1 MKPTTEHLLG
11 FEEFILD
18 LDRRLLHRDGQPVK
32 LERKEFDLLKYMAKN
47 AGRDLTKEELK
58 KAVWKDSQ
66 VTDGRLTQTASA
78 VRAKLGGRFVEAVW
92 GTGGYRF
99 SAAVNDRSRIPDAA
113 CPWVGLRSFDEE
125 HTAYFYG
132 RDEEVGR
139 IIERLRAEKFMAIVG
154 SSGRG
159 KSSLA
164 RAGVIPAL
172 RREEGVDDLKVKIIR
187 PRHAPLRQ
195 LAVAALELKGAAPT
209 EQETEALASS
219 LSSDPKTLVGEIAST
234 HGEREPQVLLLID
247 QFEDIFLPNV
257 GARERGDFIANIL
270 MTLDRSV
277 GVFILL
283 TVRTNFLHELEAYP
297 DLLRVFADHHH
308 WVRRF
313 TRDDLRLA
321 ITKPAEA
328 MGLKIDDGLVDLI
341 LNELGDEHGAL
352 PLLSHTMAEL
362 FKHREGMRLTSQ
374 AYRAIRGVR
383 GAIAHHAGS
392 VFASLNPREQ
402 EIARRLMI
410 RLTDV
415 GLRPANDVGR
425 RVDLEEL
432 VPGQAQSGEVRQ
444 VIQKLSDERLL
455 TTGSEGETL
464 SPSGPQRRTW
474 VELSHMSL
482 IRHWPRLAGWVNEKR
497 HALRVFHS
505 LDADAR
511 EWDREERDPGLLYR
525 GHKLEQALEER
536 RGFEEFVEGL
546 HADFLR
552 ASEEL
557 KKQEQHTQARA
568 RRRKR
573 IVKLLAS
580 TVALLLLLA
589 AFFVWKWRDTKQE
602 RDVADSLRR
611 AADSISQLSFD
622 PELSLLL
629 AIESG
634 HLKLTGQ
641 TKEALRQALAA
652 SRVRAVYSSHHK
664 QIISVDLSPDGKYLL
679 TGGYDPEA
687 RIQEVATGK
696 IIQEFG
702 GHQEGVNW
710 ASYSP
715 DGARVVTA
723 SRDGATRIW
732 DVNTG
737 QRLKELRTGE
747 DTESK
752 AINHAIFS
760 PDGSSLATGGEDGMV
775 RLWDVKA
782 GRLIREF
789 KAHDAHIN
797 TVAYSPDGRWVA
809 TASGDHTARVWDALT
824 GQPTGAFTEHQD
836 SVLYISFSP
845 DGSKIITASK
855 DKTARVW
862 EVGSW
867 KQVMVIVGHAL
878 AVTCAEFS
886 ADGKLILTASMDGTA
901 RVWDA
906 RTGREILD
914 LLGHGSAVN
923 TAIFSPDGKY
933 VFTASG
939 DHTARKWEVESA
951 PVARTL
957 HGHTGAVSS
966 ASFSGDGTRIVTAS
980 GDKTARV
987 WDVRSGQ
994 QLGAYPHP
1002 DTIERAAISADGA
1015 LVATAGGDGVGRLWD
1030 VSSGEVKRELRGHNG
1045 RLHSIALS
1053 RDGTLAATG
1062 GSDGTARIWDVATGA
1077 AGRGIPVYKDK
1088 AAYKENTYNVYDVA
1102 FSPDSR
1108 FVATASKNSRVTVWD
1123 VKTGESTFEW
1133 NIETGPV
1140 NSVAFSID
1148 GRYLLAACEDRTARV
1163 WDLADKRAVAVLRG
1177 HDERLNS
1184 AAFSP
1189 DGMLIITASD
1199 DGSARLWEFGVG
1211 HTLFQLPDQGAG
1223 VKWVSFSPNGK
1234 LLAAANGSGDVI
1246 IYSCGICGTEGE
1258 ELLRMAEGLKTRDLT
1273 AGERAR
1279 FISLMR

>member
-1 MKPTTEHLLG
+1 MNPAPEHLLA
-11 FEEFILD
+11 FEEFLLD
-18 LDRRLLHRDGQPVK
+18 LDKRLLHRDGQPVK
-32 LERKEFDLLKYMAKN
+32 LERKEFDLLEYMAKN

-58 KAVWKDSQ
+58 GAVWKDTR
-66 VTDGRLTQTASA
+66 VTDGRLTQTATA
-78 VRAKLGGRFVEAVW
+78 VRAKLGGRFVESVW
-92 GTGGYRF
+92 GTGGYKF
-99 SAAVNDRSRIPDAA
+99 NAVVEDRSRIPDAA
-113 CPWVGLRSFDEE
+113 CPWVGLRPFDEGQA
-125 HTAYFYG
+125 TYFYG
-132 RDEEVGR
+132 RDEEVAR
-139 IIERLRAEKFMAIVG
+139 LVERLGAEKFMAIVG

-164 RAGVIPAL
+164 RAGVIAAL
-172 RREEGVDDLKVKIIR
+172 RRERADLKVKIIR

-195 LAVAALELKGAAPT
+195 LAIAVLELKGTTPT
-209 EQETEALASS
+209 EQETEALVAL
-219 LSSDPKTLVGEIAST
+219 LSSDPKTLA
-234 HGEREPQVLLLID
+234 RELAGLSSGRGPRTLLLID

-257 GARERGDFIANIL
+257 GARERGNFISNIL
-270 MTLDRSV
+270 MALDPAA
-277 GVFILL
+277 GVLFLL
-283 TVRTNFLHELEAYP
+283 TVRTNFLQELEAYP

-321 ITKPAEA
+321 ITRPAEA
-328 MGLKIDDGLVDLI
+328 IGLEIDDGLVDLI
-341 LNELGDEHGAL
+341 LNDLGDEHGAL

-362 FKHREGMRLTSQ
+362 FKHREGTRLTFR
-374 AYRAIRGVR
+374 AYRAIGGVR

-392 VFASLNPREQ
+392 VFASLSHPEQ
-402 EIARRLMI
+402 EIARRLML

-415 GLRPANDVGR
+415 GLRQASDVGR

-432 VPGQAQSGEVRQ
+432 APGQEESGEVRQ
-444 VIQKLSDERLL
+444 VIKKLSDERLL

-464 SPSGPQRRTW
+464 SSGGRRRIW
-474 VELSHMSL
+474 VELSHLSL
-482 IRHWPRLAGWVNEKR
+482 IRHWPRLAGWLNEKR

-511 EWDREERDPGLLYR
+511 EWEREVRDPGLLYR

-536 RGFEEFVEGL
+536 DGYTEFVEGL

-557 KKQEQHTQARA
+557 KEQERQARA
-568 RRRKR
+568 RSHRRKR
-573 IVKLLAS
+573 IVKLLAG
-580 TVALLLLLA
+580 TVAVLLLLA
-589 AFFVWKWRDTKQE
+589 SFFVWKWRDTKQE

-611 AADSISQLSFD
+611 AAYSTSQLSFD

-634 HLKLTGQ
+634 RLKLTEQ

-652 SRVRAVYSSHHK
+652 SRVRAIYGGHEK
-664 QIISVDLSPDGKYLL
+664 QIISVALSPDGKYLL
-679 TGGYDPEA
+679 TGGYDPVA
-687 RIQEVATGK
+687 LIQEVETGR
-696 IIQEFG
+696 IVREFG
-702 GHQEGVNW
+702 GHQQGVNW

-715 DGARVVTA
+715 DGALVVTA
-723 SRDGATRIW
+723 SRDGAARIW

-737 QRLKELRTGE
+737 RLLKELRRGE
-747 DTESK
+747 GAESM

-760 PDGSSLATGGEDGMV
+760 PDGGSVVTGGEDGMV

-782 GRLIREF
+782 GELTREF
-789 KAHDAHIN
+789 KAHSAHIN
-797 TVAYSPDGRWVA
+797 TVAFSPDGRLIG
-809 TASGDHTARVWDALT
+809 TASGDRTAGVWDAMT
-824 GQPTGAFTEHQD
+824 GRPAGTLAGHQD
-836 SVLYISFSP
+836 SVEYISFSA
-845 DGSKIITASK
+845 DGSKILTASK
-855 DKTARVW
+855 DKTARLW
-862 EVGSW
+862 ELNSW
-867 KQVMVIVGHAL
+867 KQLTVLVGHAL
-878 AVTCAEFS
+878 QVSCAEFS

-957 HGHTGAVSS
+957 HAHAGGVSS
-966 ASFSGDGTRIVTAS
+966 ASFSGNGTRIVTAG

-987 WDVRSGQ
+987 WDARSGQ

-1030 VSSGEVKRELRGHNG
+1030 VSSGQLKREFRGHNG
-1045 RLHSIALS
+1045 KLHSIALS
-1053 RDGTLAATG
+1053 RDGTIAATG
-1062 GSDGTARIWDVATGA
+1062 GSDGTARIWDAVTGE
-1077 AGRGIPVYKDK
+1077 AGREIPVYKDK
-1088 AAYKENTYNVYDVA
+1088 AAYRENTYNVYDVA
-1102 FSPDSR
+1102 FSPDSK
-1108 FVATASKNSRVTVWD
+1108 FIATASKNSRVAVWD

-1140 NSVAFSID
+1140 NSVAFSLD

-1163 WDLADKRAVAVLRG
+1163 WDLTDKRAVAVLRG
-1177 HDERLNS
+1177 HDGRLNS
-1184 AAFSP
+1184 AVFSP
-1189 DGMLIITASD
+1189 DGMLIVTASD

-1211 HTLFQLPDQGAG
+1211 HTLFQLPDQEAG
-1223 VKWVSFSPNGK
+1223 VKWASFSPDGK
-1234 LLAAANGSGDVI
+1234 LLVAGNGSGDVI
-1246 IYSCGICGTEGE
+1246 IYSCGICGAGGE
-1258 ELLRMAEGLKTRDLT
+1258 ELLKMAETLKTRELT

-1279 FISLMR
+1279 FISLTR